1 MNKSIDYKLILQK
14 IKELEDLSS
23 KSRNVVKTDIN
34 HINKNIN
41 NNITKKIKKINI
53 KEYKIQ
59 EEYGEKK
66 FIKP

>member
-41 NNITKKIKKINI
+41 NNITKKI
-53 KEYKIQ
+53 
-59 EEYGEKK
+59 
-66 FIKP
+66 